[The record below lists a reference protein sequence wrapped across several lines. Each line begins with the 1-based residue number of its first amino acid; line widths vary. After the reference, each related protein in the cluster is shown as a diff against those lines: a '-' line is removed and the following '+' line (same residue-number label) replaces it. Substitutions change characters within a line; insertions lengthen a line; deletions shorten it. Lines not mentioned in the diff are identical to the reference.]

1 MKQLALLSI
10 PAPTMREYVR
20 DRLCGFTARQ
30 KARDISRAE
39 KRRKRKRIAAL
50 PPRRVQQ
57 EMFIEMRQPTLFD
70 MEPIKGAYRMK
81 KKPKAKE
88 PEIEFVRC
96 PACGN
101 EQADMGHNVQCE
113 ECGFG
118 PMPAKPRKVAE

>member
-1 MKQLALLSI
+1 LKQLALLSI

-70 MEPIKGAYRMK
+70 MEPIE
-81 KKPKAKE
+81 E
-88 PEIEFVRC
+88 P
-96 PACGN
+96 N
-101 EQADMGHNVQCE
+101 ETR
-113 ECGFG
+113 
-118 PMPAKPRKVAE
+118 P